1 MDKKKLVLLL
11 ILLLLL
17 AVVVVIL
24 MLDKPTGSTQPP
36 QTEGTEHKD
45 RVLSTDIEDVF
56 KHCISVEKT
65 SDGYFPLRFSEQRL
79 KDYENYPVIPYSRC
93 TAGVTMEFS
102 TDAEMISFDYELNKS
117 FWDPT
122 FDVYENGEY
131 AATVECGQR
140 IWGRFEY
147 TKKAEG
153 RVDIIITLP
162 NAAETGILNPQ
173 LGSFTTDV
181 TGDKAKVLIL
191 GDSISQGLYGTGS
204 SKNWVFLLSQELGFD
219 YLNLS
224 VGGETFRKSALNR
237 DIPFQPDHIIVA
249 LGTNDLFYTRYLN
262 VMEQE
267 ADRYLELL
275 DELYPD
281 VPVTIITPFWMRN
294 LNSAANQN
302 LRTLFLAYTQSLKE
316 LGKKYGYE
324 VIEGTELIPN
334 NAAYYADDVHPNEYG
349 FAALADAL
357 KDQLK
362 IGG

>member
-11 ILLLLL
+11 VLLLLL

-24 MLDKPTGSTQPP
+24 MLDDTPQQV
-36 QTEGTEHKD
+36 QTEPTVPAN
-45 RVLSTDIEDVF
+45 RVLSTNIEDVF

-79 KDYENYPVIPYSRC
+79 KNYEIYPVIPYSRC
-93 TAGVTMEFS
+93 TAGITMEFS
-102 TDAEMISFDYELNKS
+102 TDAETISFDYEINKS
-117 FWDPT
+117 FWNPT

-173 LGSFTTDV
+173 LGNFTTDV
-181 TGDKAKVLIL
+181 TGDKAKVLVL

-204 SKNWVFLLSQELGFD
+204 SKNWVFLLSQELDFD

-224 VGGETFRKSALNR
+224 VGGETFRKSALDR
-237 DIPFQPDHIIVA
+237 DVPFQPDHIIVA

-262 VMEQE
+262 VMEKE
-267 ADRYLELL
+267 ADRYLEQL
-275 DELYPD
+275 DEIYPD

-294 LNSAANQN
+294 LNSAANQDF
-302 LRTLFLAYTQSLKE
+302 RTLFLAYTKVLKE
-316 LGKKYGYE
+316 LGAKYGYE
-324 VIEGTELIPN
+324 VIDGTELIPN
-334 NAAYYADDVHPNEYG
+334 NAAYYADDVHPNEHG

-357 KDQLK
+357 KKRLT